1 MSSDNESNQQI
12 KLQTTY
18 PWIDN
23 ILFEELLRIDF
34 PAAKI
39 VIQSYALRA
48 ALANGE
54 NYCSQMIRVKVN
66 YSINGGES
74 KEIDFIIKALPI
86 TEDGLDEKMAN
97 ERKELFYKEI
107 AAYDEVLTKVHGI
120 LKGIGDKSKLHG
132 R

>member
-12 KLQTTY
+12 KLQSLY

-23 ILFEELLRIDF
+23 RLFEEMLRIDF
-34 PAAKI
+34 PAEKI

-54 NYCSQMIRVKVN
+54 NYSSQMIRVKVN
-66 YSINGGES
+66 YLLNGES
-74 KEIDFIIKALPI
+74 KEIKLIIKAA
-86 TEDGLDEKMAN
+86 TAEEGLDEKMAN

-107 AAYDEVLTKVHGI
+107 AAYDEVLTKVHNL
-120 LKGIGDKSKLHG
+120 LKGIGDKTKLHG